1 MLKQH
6 SIFKLAQ
13 VFAACLLLSLS
24 SMAGSQAEADEGVR
38 IGSLE
43 RIQSKVLDEERTL
56 LIGLPTRYEMFKQ
69 DLPVLYLLDG
79 KENFHH
85 LAPLIRF
92 LGDHGRIPKMIVV
105 GIVNTDRV
113 RNFTPTHSD
122 KEFDG
127 RAKTSGGAGKFIQFL
142 KQELFPFVEKKY
154 RTAPYR
160 ILVGH
165 SLTGMFATH
174 VMLTQSSMFNA
185 YVAVGPYLTW
195 DEKTVIAKID
205 QTLKKLPA
213 KNLFFYV
220 SHAGADEAQFE
231 IDSDVKTLCAALK
244 QHAPAGLKWHFS
256 KFEQD
261 NHGSAIHPAT
271 ADALRHIFSDWP
283 PDPKASVEQL
293 LAHYKNLSQQYGFA
307 IPIPEGML
315 NQRGYQALLGKKVAK
330 AIRIFQ
336 ANVKFHP
343 DSANVYDSLG
353 EAYEAD
359 AKLDLALQNY
369 KKAVEIYAAQ
379 AKPDPRI
386 LGVYREHVSKAKKA
400 LAARK

>member
-1 MLKQH
+1 MLERR
-6 SIFKLAQ
+6 SICSLAL
-13 VFAACLLLSLS
+13 VLAGCLLLSLNPT
-24 SMAGSQAEADEGVR
+24 GLSQAKAGEGVR
-38 IGSLE
+38 IGNVE
-43 RIQSKVLDEERTL
+43 EIQSKVLGEKRTL
-56 LIGLPTRYEMFKQ
+56 LISLPDPKAMSEAQ
-69 DLPVLYLLDG
+69 HPVIYLLDG

-92 LGDHGRIPKMIVV
+92 LGDNGRIPKMIVV
-105 GIVNTDRV
+105 AIVNTDRV
-113 RNFTPTHSD
+113 RDFTPTHSD

-127 RAKTSGGAGKFIQFL
+127 RAKTSGGAGKFVQFL

-165 SLTGMFATH
+165 SLTGMFTTH
-174 VMLTQSSMFNA
+174 VMLSQPAMFNA

-195 DEKTVIAKID
+195 DEKTVISKID
-205 QTLKKLPA
+205 KTLKKLPA
-213 KNLFFYV
+213 KDLFFYV
-220 SHAGADEAQFE
+220 SHAGADEAEFE

-244 QHAPAGLKWHFS
+244 KHAPAGLKWHFS

-261 NHGSAIHPAT
+261 NHGSAIHFAT
-271 ADALRHIFSDWP
+271 ADALRHIFPTWP
-283 PDPKASVEQL
+283 ADPKASVEQL
-293 LAHYKNLSQQYGFA
+293 LAHYKRLSQQYGFA
-307 IPIPEGML
+307 IPVPEGML
-315 NQRGYQALLGKKVAK
+315 NARGYRALLSKKVAE

-353 EAYEAD
+353 EAYETD
-359 AKLDLALQNY
+359 AKIELALKSY
-369 KKAVEIYAAQ
+369 KKAVEIFSAQ

-386 LGVYREHVSKAKKA
+386 LGVYRKHVSRAEKA